1 MNEQRLG
8 RALNHISDELISE
21 AADCGAEKK
30 SNPPRLFNCFKY
42 GTAAVCTAAA
52 IVGAFAVRSWVELR
66 QKDVASLV
74 NPAASTDIFSLA
86 SNKQSPPNADKAF
99 PYDSASAELS
109 LSDLISKYPNAVWA
123 AEEDNGDTSGGLKSN
138 VIPLGTVKISDKL
151 SEMIGK
157 APGAVYAVRVSF
169 EPCLGDSEMYE
180 WLTSNTNLSELKNEL
195 KLQSFDSPK
204 DAAKIKELTEQ
215 IDELYYEYY
224 TLKLDGFRES
234 FVQQA
239 LEIYPIP
246 RGGADK
252 YNYFYCFAAGSQ
264 ITNFSC
270 KNDEA
275 FIFRLAKLIEIPQE

>member
-8 RALNHISDELISE
+8 RALNYISDELISE

-30 SNPPRLFNCFKY
+30 SNSPRLLNCLKV

-52 IVGAFAVRSWVELR
+52 IVGAFAVKSWAELH
-66 QKDVASLV
+66 QKDVASLL
-74 NPAASTDIFSLA
+74 NPADSKDIFSLV
-86 SNKQSPPNADKAF
+86 SNNQSPPNADKAF
-99 PYDSASAELS
+99 PFDSASAEPS
-109 LSDLISKYPNAVWA
+109 LSDFISKYPNAIWA
-123 AEEDNGDTSGGLKSN
+123 AEEDVEDTSGGLKSK
-138 VIPLGTVKISDKL
+138 IPLGTVKISDKL

-157 APGAVYAVRVSF
+157 APGAVYAVMVSF
-169 EPCLGDSEMYE
+169 EPCFDEYEMYE
-180 WLTSNTNLSELKNEL
+180 WLNSNTNLSELNNEL

-234 FVQQA
+234 FAQQA

-246 RGGADK
+246 RGGAEK

-264 ITNFSC
+264 IKNFSC
-270 KNDEA
+270 KKDEA